1 MKELQRK
8 RHLATPDVSFR
19 GRVRKVA
26 KWQTTRDDKSDEES
40 ESKSIDSWI
49 LCIYLLNNIFHLIIN
64 LDIPNS
70 SFKIKYS
77 IISFINVLFMF
88 YGSSVLNYVGFSFY
102 TFWNLPHLHFHLT
115 CL

>member
-40 ESKSIDSWI
+40 ESKLIDSWI
-49 LCIYLLNNIFHLIIN
+49 LCIYLLDNIFHLIIN
-64 LDIPNS
+64 VDIPNS
-70 SFKIKYS
+70 RVFKNFLLLS
-77 IISFINVLFMF
+77 NTLLF
-88 YGSSVLNYVGFSFY
+88 
-102 TFWNLPHLHFHLT
+102 P
-115 CL
+115 